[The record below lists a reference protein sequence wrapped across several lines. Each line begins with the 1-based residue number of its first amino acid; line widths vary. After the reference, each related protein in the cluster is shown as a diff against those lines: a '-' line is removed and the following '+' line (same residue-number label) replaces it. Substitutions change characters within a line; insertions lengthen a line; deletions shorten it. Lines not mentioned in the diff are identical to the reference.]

1 MRQIAPIAM
10 KYRSSQAGFATGW
23 YAVAESRAILHDT
36 LKPVAYLGRQM
47 IVFRNRSG
55 AAQVADA
62 YCPHLGAHLAS
73 HDGRV
78 ENGTIVCPFHK
89 WNWDGESGRCVHIP
103 YASSLPPGGVRL
115 TLYPT
120 REVDGAILVWY
131 HPSGGEPSFE
141 PYAAPELAQDE
152 WELFDVK
159 TWITR
164 CPFQDILENTFD
176 SAHIVQLHRA
186 VAVPAMTR
194 KEPRPYG
201 MFVEYA
207 LNPNS
212 EGPQVALKLDFTGI
226 TLLHQRYEGGGL
238 PGLYVIALTPL
249 DEEQVEQKTWFYLKK
264 AEFSDPER
272 KAAEAFVDI
281 FAHEVEQDFKVLDF
295 KKHLLQPRLCRGDG
309 PIYQYR
315 EYARQYYCE

>member
-1 MRQIAPIAM
+1 
-10 KYRSSQAGFATGW
+10 
-23 YAVAESRAILHDT
+23 
-36 LKPVAYLGRQM
+36 
-47 IVFRNRSG
+47 
-55 AAQVADA
+55 
-62 YCPHLGAHLAS
+62 
-73 HDGRV
+73 
-78 ENGTIVCPFHK
+78 
-89 WNWDGESGRCVHIP
+89 
-103 YASSLPPGGVRL
+103 L